1 MFALSRA
8 GGKIWTSFFTSATCL
23 GPHFPLRYSL
33 QLIRD
38 QSVTMRDPQ
47 QISDN
52 LDSLVKD
59 VEQTEETV
67 REVESIFELSP
78 LASPEIENGPST
90 RSRVRY

>member
-1 MFALSRA
+1 M
-8 GGKIWTSFFTSATCL
+8 
-23 GPHFPLRYSL
+23 L

-47 QISDN
+47 EISEH

-78 LASPEIENGPST
+78 LATPEFDSGAGS
-90 RSRVRY
+90 RGRVRS